1 VEARYLE
8 WAVKECDA
16 VAKIDRGKLSMRK
29 LFFAAVVAT
38 TVALGGAIGWQANA
52 APHAGPL
59 PQAGPYTPIHP
70 AACVGHNVH
79 CRPGHHWVCGP
90 EGKRCWCEPC

>member
-1 VEARYLE
+1 
-8 WAVKECDA
+8 
-16 VAKIDRGKLSMRK
+16 MRK
-29 LFFAAVVAT
+29 LISVVTVTAA
-38 TVALGGAIGWQANA
+38 VALGGAIGWQANA
-52 APHAGPL
+52 APHTAPA

-70 AACVGHNVH
+70 AACVGRNVH